1 MMENWLP
8 TIISGGALTLVWL
21 GIRTQRKD
29 TKDELDKIDTEC
41 LKKVEHTLL
50 CENVSLKI
58 NKHLTSELTSLKDS
72 LFVKLREI
80 ENTIK
85 NSGK

>member
-21 GIRTQRKD
+21 GIRTQRKEV
-29 TKDELDKIDTEC
+29 KDEINRVDAEG
-41 LKKVEHTLL
+41 LKKVEHSLM

-58 NKHLTSELTSLKDS
+58 NKHLTSELIGLKDS

-85 NSGK
+85 NGGK

>member
-21 GIRTQRKD
+21 GIRTQRKEV
-29 TKDELDKIDTEC
+29 KDEINRVDAEG
-41 LKKVEHTLL
+41 LKKVEHSLM

-58 NKHLTSELTSLKDS
+58 NQHLTFELTKLKDS
-72 LFVKLREI
+72 LFTELRDI
-80 ENTIK
+80 KTTIK
-85 NSGK
+85 NNGR